1 MGFSRWHIL
10 FELRPITTAPALV
23 QAVVSRLDYCSSL
36 QTGLSLLASLAC
48 QSSPKDAILIV
59 SFPF

>member
-10 FELRPITTAPALV
+10 FELRPVTMTPALV
-23 QAVVSRLDYCSSL
+23 QAVVSGLDCCSSL
-36 QTGLSLLASLAC
+36 QTDLSLLASLAC
-48 QSSPKDAILIV
+48 QSSPKDAILIM